1 MKIVDSYI
9 AKGIEEGATV
19 LAGGRPEPPEKGY
32 FINPTVFTDVT
43 NDMTIAQEEIFG
55 PVLCV
60 ITYDGVDQAL
70 AIANDTKYGL
80 NGAVWGPDKEEATKV
95 AEGILSGNVY
105 VNGSR
110 ATSQRLLA
118 ALRTAVSAVKAAKT
132 GCSNLQNRKLFLT
145 HKLL

>member
-1 MKIVDSYI
+1 
-9 AKGIEEGATV
+9 
-19 LAGGRPEPPEKGY
+19 
-32 FINPTVFTDVT
+32 
-43 NDMTIAQEEIFG
+43 MTIAQEEIFG

-60 ITYDGVDQAL
+60 LTYEGVDQAL

-95 AEGILSGNVY
+95 AEGILSGNIY

-110 ATSQRLLA
+110 ATSRRLLA

-132 GCSNLQNRKLFLT
+132 GCWNLRNRKPFLT